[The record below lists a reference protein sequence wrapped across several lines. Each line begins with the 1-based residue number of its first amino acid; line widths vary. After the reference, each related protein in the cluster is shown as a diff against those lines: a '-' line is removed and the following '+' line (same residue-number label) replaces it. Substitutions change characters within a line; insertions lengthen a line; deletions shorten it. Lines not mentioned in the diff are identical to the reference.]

1 MIFFCMYTLAF
12 KKICATKA
20 FINEV
25 EKSPVDGKNMF
36 RGQEIPA
43 MGMPDFSE
51 LLRNIFGMTHS

>member
-1 MIFFCMYTLAF
+1 MYTLAF

-20 FINEV
+20 FINDV
-25 EKSPVDGKNMF
+25 EKRPVDGKNMF
-36 RGQEIPA
+36 RGQGIPA